1 MTRILIGIIGPGATA
16 TAAET
21 ATASAMGAAI
31 ARQGWGLVTGGREVG
46 VMAAASQGAHAAQG
60 WVVGILPGE
69 TTQQM
74 SSAVDIPIL
83 TGMGNGRNVIV
94 VLSSRVVIACGL
106 GAGTLSE
113 IALALKLNRPLIL
126 MLGATEL
133 QATLQAL
140 TVGPV
145 LIADTVETAI
155 AQVRSQLAVG

>member
-1 MTRILIGIIGPGATA
+1 MTRILIGIIGPGETA

-21 ATASAMGAAI
+21 AMASAVGAAI
-31 ARQGWGLVTGGREVG
+31 AQQGWGLVTGGREVG

-126 MLGATEL
+126 MLGATEW
-133 QATLQAL
+133 QTTLRAL
-140 TVGPV
+140 TASPV
-145 LIADTVETAI
+145 LTADTVETAI
-155 AQVRSQLAVG
+155 SQVRSQLAAG

>member
-1 MTRILIGIIGPGATA
+1 MTRILIGIIGPGETATA
-16 TAAET
+16 TET
-21 ATASAMGAAI
+21 ATASALGAAI
-31 ARQGWGLVTGGREVG
+31 AQQGWGIVTGGRAAG
-46 VMAAASQGAHAAQG
+46 VMAAASQGAQAAQG
-60 WVVGILPGE
+60 WVVGILPDA
-69 TTQQM
+69 TTEQM
-74 SSAVDIPIL
+74 SAAVDIPII

-140 TVGPV
+140 TAETV
-145 LIADTVETAI
+145 LTADTVETAI
-155 AQVRSQLAVG
+155 AQVRSHLAAG